1 MNVSG
6 VVIHLQPGRAVAVRA
21 AMAQLPGVEIHAAEG
36 GRFVATVED
45 VDGASVSE
53 TFIRLH
59 DIPGVIAVSLAYQY
73 CDDPAGSGPIAA
85 EPAIARGNEAIAVG
99 SPADH
104 REIPS

>member
-6 VVIHLQPGRAVAVRA
+6 VVIHLQPARAAAVRA

-36 GRFVATVED
+36 GRFVTTIED
-45 VDGASVSE
+45 VDGTSVSE
-53 TFIRLH
+53 MFIRLH

-73 CDDPAGSGPIAA
+73 CDDPAGSGPVAA
-85 EPAIARGNEAIAVG
+85 EPGIARGNEAITVG
-99 SPADH
+99 TLADH